1 MKRLS
6 FAIMLALCTMGV
18 WAQEGIKVEFE
29 GANPNIFDFAW
40 SYLINYDP
48 NTEDYEATSGIRD
61 ALDGRTS
68 SITTL
73 TLRTTRR
80 LLASET
86 HWSVTFR
93 TRTKTTT

>member
-29 GANPNIFDFAW
+29 GA
-40 SYLINYDP
+40 
-48 NTEDYEATSGIRD
+48 
-61 ALDGRTS
+61 
-68 SITTL
+68 
-73 TLRTTRR
+73 
-80 LLASET
+80 SET

>member
-6 FAIMLALCTMGV
+6 FAIMLTLCTMGV

-48 NTEDYEATSGIRD
+48 NTE
-61 ALDGRTS
+61 
-68 SITTL
+68 
-73 TLRTTRR
+73 LRTTRR

-93 TRTKTTT
+93 TRTKTTA